1 MILQKEFME
10 ISALVSCEWLQQNF
24 GAENQ
29 VILDATFFLPRQ
41 QLKAKK
47 EYQQQHIPGAQF

>member
-1 MILQKEFME
+1 VILQKEFME

-47 EYQQQHIPGAQF
+47 EYQQQHIP